1 MVQSGRLKETSP
13 TNKDQFIYGVYTKGV
28 LSWNQV
34 SEVQRQYK
42 QSVEE
47 YTKITTEYNNARKRA
62 TNAHEKSLFPGKDCW
77 NPPSRILSSFE
88 RELLIGPLRDVLY
101 LKKLT
106 VRDKITNRAVE
117 YSCIK
122 VPVLPSEIPKQSSSF
137 VLVSSDSH
145 TIPLFG
151 AVTSLF
157 VHTFAKKSYFWA
169 LVHQF
174 PTPVYDHELKMW
186 HVSVQESECD
196 RANNSLVL
204 QLDKLSY
211 PLVVACDNL
220 LWFLNTPPI

>member
-1 MVQSGRLKETSP
+1 MKS
-13 TNKDQFIYGVYTKGV
+13 
-28 LSWNQV
+28 

-42 QSVEE
+42 QSV
-47 YTKITTEYNNARKRA
+47 
-62 TNAHEKSLFPGKDCW
+62 
-77 NPPSRILSSFE
+77 
-88 RELLIGPLRDVLY
+88 
-101 LKKLT
+101 
-106 VRDKITNRAVE
+106 DKITNRAVE

-122 VPVLPSEIPKQSSSF
+122 VPVLPSEISKQSSSF

-151 AVTSLF
+151 AVTSLLILC
-157 VHTFAKKSYFWA
+157 TPLPRSYFWA

-186 HVSVQESECD
+186 YVSVQESECD
-196 RANNSLVL
+196 RAKNSLVL

-211 PLVVACDNL
+211 PLVVACDDNL